1 MQPVASRGVE
11 GLRGGE
17 GAPPAKA
24 AVTLKNRAP
33 TPLPPTRGGVNKR
46 ESLLSGVPPAVS
58 LALTQCGVP
67 PYKTTKRD
75 RARHTLSSRCQ
86 SMASPAA
93 LQSRLRRAGRTAAW
107 RSRCSR
113 RCRRRARCR
122 ATLGSLS
129 SRCCAA
135 CCSCRRARATAA
147 RAASKA
153 CVFLHEKRSSKK
165 KSTPAEIRTLN
176 LLLRRQTPY
185 PLGHG
190 G

>member
-33 TPLPPTRGGVNKR
+33 TPPPPTRGGVNKR

-93 LQSRLRRAGRTAAW
+93 LQSRLRRAGRTAARGLPGVRGARGAADGGPAAERRW
-107 RSRCSR
+107 ARSHR
-113 RCRRRARCR
+113 
-122 ATLGSLS
+122 G
-129 SRCCAA
+129 
-135 CCSCRRARATAA
+135 AA
-147 RAASKA
+147 RPAAAAGEQRQRRPPRKRLFSRKGLFLRVWA
-153 CVFLHEKRSSKK
+153 CSVCSACLAWSRMS
-165 KSTPAEIRTLN
+165 L
-176 LLLRRQTPY
+176 
-185 PLGHG
+185 
-190 G
+190 